1 MTAVKN
7 RDLAKKKP
15 LKKLVKGKRRTGG
28 RNSYGR
34 ITTRHRGG
42 GAKRK
47 LRTIDLGQ
55 TKLAVAGVVETI
67 EYDPNRTAFLAL
79 VKYADGDR
87 RYILAPD
94 GLGMGDSV
102 STDTQTELKPGNRMQ
117 LKYIP
122 AGIAIYNIEMTPGK
136 GGQIV
141 RSAGSSAQV
150 LSFEAGFAYIRLPS
164 SEIRRIP
171 EEAYASI
178 GVVSNAER
186 SSLNIGKAGR
196 NRHRGRRPHVR
207 GSAMNPVDHP
217 HGGGEGRS
225 PIGMKHP
232 KTPWGKPAL
241 GVKTRLKKKR
251 STKYIVRRRQKRKR
265 GKK

>member
-7 RDLAKKKP
+7 QALSKEKP

-28 RNSYGR
+28 RNSQGR
-34 ITTRHRGG
+34 VTTRHRGG

-47 LRTIDLGQ
+47 LRQVDLGQ
-55 TKLAVAGVVETI
+55 TKLQVSGTVETI

-79 VKYADGDR
+79 VKYTDGDR
-87 RYILAPD
+87 RYIIAPD
-94 GLGMGDSV
+94 GLAEGDAV
-102 STDTQTELKPGNRMQ
+102 KTDVATELKPGNRMQ
-117 LKYIP
+117 LKNIP
-122 AGIAIYNIEMTPGK
+122 AGIAIYNIEMVPGK

-225 PIGMKHP
+225 PIGMKYP

-251 STKYIVRRRQKRKR
+251 SDKYIVRRRQKRRR
-265 GKK
+265 G